1 MKNNYSLVKT
11 LPESASGGR
20 AGELITAHGN
30 VPTPVFLPVGTQAT
44 VKTLTPDELTA
55 LGFRM
60 LLSNTY
66 HLYLRPG
73 MEVLRKMGGLHK
85 FMSWNGAILTDSGGY
100 QVFSLSALR
109 KIDDNGVTFRSHLDG
124 STHLLTPE
132 LAVEYQ
138 EIIGSDVAMVLDECT
153 PTGGERE
160 KVAAAMYRTHAW
172 AERSLNAHKR
182 EDQALFAIAQGGVF
196 PELRRESASYL
207 ASLDFPGYA
216 IGGLCLGEPKDV
228 MMEMV
233 SETVSALPPDKARYL
248 MGVGS
253 PEDIVEGVARGV
265 DIFDCA
271 LPTRVARNGALF
283 TWRGRRNIKNSVFRD
298 MEEPIEPACDC
309 YACRNFSAAYLHH
322 LFVAEELLG
331 LRLATIHNLAFIA
344 RLMRKIRE
352 SIIDGSFNAFRREF
366 LENYTPTNEE
376 TRINQKQ
383 KWLKAREIE

>member
-1 MKNNYSLVKT
+1 LIGRNVYNFNFINGNT
-11 LPESASGGR
+11 AAR
-20 AGELITAHGN
+20 AGELLTAHGI

-44 VKTLTPDELTA
+44 VKTLTPDELTDI
-55 LGFRM
+55 GYKM

-85 FMSWNGAILTDSGGY
+85 FMGWNGAILTDSGGY

-109 KIDDNGVTFRSHLDG
+109 KIDDNGVTFRSHIDG

-132 LAVEYQ
+132 LAVAYQ
-138 EIIGSDVAMVLDECT
+138 EIIGSDVAMALDECT

-160 KVAAAMYRTHAW
+160 KVEAAMRRTHSW
-172 AERSLNAHKR
+172 AARCLRAHQR
-182 EDQALFAIAQGGVF
+182 EDQALFAITQGGVF
-196 PELRRESASYL
+196 PELRRESAAYL

-216 IGGLCLGEPKDV
+216 IGGLCLGEPKEV
-228 MMEMV
+228 MLEMV

-253 PEDIVEGVARGV
+253 PEDIVEGVTRGV
-265 DIFDCA
+265 DVFDCA

-283 TWRGRRNIKNSVFRD
+283 TWQGRRNIKNSVFRE
-298 MEEPIEPACDC
+298 MEAPIESACDC
-309 YACRNFSAAYLHH
+309 YTCRNFSAAYLHH
-322 LFVAEELLG
+322 LFIAEEILG

-344 RLMRKIRE
+344 SLMKKLRT
-352 SIIDGSFNAFRREF
+352 SIIDRTFDVFRREF
-366 LENYTPTNEE
+366 LDNYAPTNEE

>member
-1 MKNNYSLVKT
+1 MKNNFSLVQT
-11 LPESASGGR
+11 LPDNAAR
-20 AGELITAHGN
+20 AGELTTAHGN

-55 LGFRM
+55 IGYKM

-73 MEVLRKMGGLHK
+73 MEIMKKMGGLHK
-85 FMSWNGAILTDSGGY
+85 FMRWNGAILTDSGGY

-109 KIDDNGVTFRSHLDG
+109 KIDDNGVTFRSHIDG
-124 STHLLTPE
+124 STHVLTPE

-138 EIIGSDVAMVLDECT
+138 ETIGSDVAMVLDECT
-153 PTGGERE
+153 PTGGDRD
-160 KVAAAMYRTHAW
+160 KVAAALRRTHAW
-172 AERSLNAHKR
+172 AERCLKAHKR
-182 EDQALFAIAQGGVF
+182 EDQALFAITQGGVF
-196 PELRRESASYL
+196 PELRRESAGYL

-216 IGGLCLGEPKDV
+216 IGGLCLGEPKEV
-228 MMEMV
+228 MLEMV

-253 PEDIVEGVARGV
+253 PEDIVGGVARGV

-283 TWRGRRNIKNSVFRD
+283 TWQGRRNIKNSVFRE
-298 MEEPIEPACDC
+298 MEAPIVPACDC
-309 YACRNFSAAYLHH
+309 YTCRNFSAAYLHH
-322 LFVAEELLG
+322 LFVAEEILG

-344 RLMRKIRE
+344 SLMKKIRA
-352 SIIDGSFNAFRREF
+352 SIIAGTFDVFRREF
-366 LENYTPTNEE
+366 LENYAPTNEE
-376 TRINQKQ
+376 IRISQKQ

>member
-1 MKNNYSLVKT
+1 MNTNFNLTSVN
-11 LPESASGGR
+11 PEGSAR
-20 AGELITAHGN
+20 AGELITTHGI

-44 VKTLTPDELTA
+44 VKTLTPDEIKE
-55 LGFRM
+55 LGFKM
-60 LLSNTY
+60 ILSNTY

-73 MEVLRKMGGLHK
+73 MEVLKKLGGLHK
-85 FMSWNGAILTDSGGY
+85 FMRWDSAILTDSGGY
-100 QVFSLSALR
+100 QVFSLSPLR
-109 KIDDNGVTFRSHLDG
+109 KIDDKGVTFRSHIDG

-138 EIIGSDVAMVLDECT
+138 EIIGSDVVMVLDECT
-153 PTGGERE
+153 ATSDNRE
-160 KVAAAMYRTHAW
+160 NVELAMRRTHAW
-172 AERSLNAHKR
+172 AERCLKAHKR
-182 EDQALFAIAQGGVF
+182 QDQAVFAIAQGGVF
-196 PELRRESASYL
+196 PELRRQSAAYL

-216 IGGLCLGEPKDV
+216 IGGLCLGEPKEV
-228 MMEMV
+228 MLEMV

-298 MEEPIEPACDC
+298 MEEPVEPSCNC
-309 YACRNFSAAYLHH
+309 YSCRTFSAAYLHH
-322 LFVAEELLG
+322 LFVAGEILG
-331 LRLATIHNLAFIA
+331 LRLATLHNLAFISD
-344 RLMRKIRE
+344 LMKKIRE
-352 SIIDGSFNAFRREF
+352 AIIEGKFTFFRQNFIES
-366 LENYTPTNEE
+366 YAPTSEE

-383 KWLKAREIE
+383 KWLEAREIE